1 MTLAR
6 SRSDVQY
13 VFADFVCFWC
23 SLVHYQ
29 MEEEEEEEEEKEDLR
44 NVGGGQ
50 WEGLSSLC

>member
-13 VFADFVCFWC
+13 VFTDFVCFRC

-29 MEEEEEEEEEKEDLR
+29 MEEEGEEDLR

>member
-6 SRSDVQY
+6 SRNDVQY

-29 MEEEEEEEEEKEDLR
+29 MEEEEEEEEKEDLR

>member
-1 MTLAR
+1 MMTLAR

-13 VFADFVCFWC
+13 VFADFVCLWC

-29 MEEEEEEEEEKEDLR
+29 MEEEEEEEDDLR
-44 NVGGGQ
+44 NVGGGP